1 MLSYNIQT
9 TKKEQYMHKLIIMA
23 AAIAA
28 GAWTAVS
35 APLNP
40 DTCTADEVRAVIADS
55 LATNYMWD
63 AFERLRK
70 GGVFAPKVRE
80 RHPDVWAELDAA
92 LAQRKFFTGLAQA
105 WRRPA
110 TWPVCSAADQARTGA
125 DVAYAA
131 TYDIARRRGCDLP
144 SDIHAGCDDW
154 TLDEIAVWLSD
165 VVSFPEKCALAPREI
180 AGVKQ
185 WLQTTAV
192 RVIRLHIRAQGK
204 SFITKNGV
212 NPCESYMTSLT
223 TALNAPRFAG
233 LDEWLKGVGCK
244 GIDLSRMPTEE
255 CVAQLKTDILNG
267 DKHMTDY
274 NRGILLVCL
283 GVDGYNAFVREYNGE

>member
-1 MLSYNIQT
+1 
-9 TKKEQYMHKLIIMA
+9 MHKLIIMA

-40 DTCTADEVRAVIADS
+40 DTCTAEEVRAVIADS
-55 LATNYMWD
+55 LATNYIWG
-63 AFERLRK
+63 AFERLGK
-70 GGVFAPKVRE
+70 AGMFASKVRE

-92 LAQRKFFTGLAQA
+92 LAQKKFIPAQA
-105 WRRPA
+105 WRNPVM
-110 TWPVCSAADQARTGA
+110 WPVCSAADQSRCGA

-131 TYDIARRRGCDLP
+131 TYDIARRHGCNLP
-144 SDIHAGCDDW
+144 SPTHSECGDW

-165 VVSFPEKCALAPREI
+165 VVAFPKKCALGQGEI
-180 AGVKQ
+180 ARIKQ

-204 SFITKNGV
+204 SFVTKDGV

-244 GIDLSRMPTEE
+244 GIDLSRLPTEE
-255 CVAQLKTDILNG
+255 YVAKLKTDLLNG
-267 DKHMTDY
+267 DEHMTDY
-274 NRGILLVCL
+274 NRGVLLVCL

>member
-1 MLSYNIQT
+1 
-9 TKKEQYMHKLIIMA
+9 MHKLIIMA

-40 DTCTADEVRAVIADS
+40 STCTADEVRAVIADS
-55 LATNYMWD
+55 LATNYIWG
-63 AFERLRK
+63 AFERLNK

-80 RHPDVWAELDAA
+80 RYPDVWAELDAA
-92 LAQRKFFTGLAQA
+92 LAQKKFIPAQA
-105 WRRPA
+105 WREPV
-110 TWPVCSAADQARTGA
+110 TWPVCSTADQARCGA

-131 TYDIARRRGCDLP
+131 TYDIARRHGCNLP
-144 SDIHAGCDDW
+144 SIARFECGDW

-165 VVSFPEKCALAPREI
+165 AVAFPEKCALGPKEI
-180 AGVKQ
+180 TWAKK
-185 WLQTTAV
+185 WMQTTAV

-204 SFITKNGV
+204 SFVTKNGV

-223 TALNAPRFAG
+223 TALDAPRFAG

-255 CVAQLKTDILNG
+255 YVETLKTDILNG
-267 DKHMTDY
+267 DKRMDDY

>member
-1 MLSYNIQT
+1 
-9 TKKEQYMHKLIIMA
+9 MHKLIIMA

-40 DTCTADEVRAVIADS
+40 DTCTAEEVRAVIADS
-55 LATNYMWD
+55 LATNYIWG
-63 AFERLRK
+63 AFEQLGK

-92 LAQRKFFTGLAQA
+92 LAQKKFIPAQA
-105 WRRPA
+105 WRNPVM
-110 TWPVCSAADQARTGA
+110 WPVCSAADQSRCGA

-131 TYDIARRRGCDLP
+131 TYDIARRHGCNLP
-144 SDIHAGCDDW
+144 SPTHSECGDW

-165 VVSFPEKCALAPREI
+165 IVAFPKKCALGQGEI
-180 AGVKQ
+180 ARIKQ

-204 SFITKNGV
+204 SFVTKDGV

-244 GIDLSRMPTEE
+244 GIDLSRLPTEE
-255 CVAQLKTDILNG
+255 YVETLKTDILNG

>member
-1 MLSYNIQT
+1 
-9 TKKEQYMHKLIIMA
+9 MHKLIIMA

-40 DTCTADEVRAVIADS
+40 STCTADEVRAVIADS
-55 LATNYMWD
+55 LATNYIWG
-63 AFERLRK
+63 AFERLYK

-92 LAQRKFFTGLAQA
+92 LAQKKFIPAQA
-105 WRRPA
+105 WRTPVK
-110 TWPVCSAADQARTGA
+110 WPVCSVADQANRGA

-131 TYDIARRRGCDLP
+131 TYDIARRHGCDLP
-144 SDIHAGCDDW
+144 SATPQFGCGDW
-154 TLDEIAVWLSD
+154 TLDEITVWLSE
-165 VVSFPEKCALAPREI
+165 VVAFPKKCALGQGEI
-180 AGVKQ
+180 ARIKH

-204 SFITKNGV
+204 SFVTKNGV

-223 TALNAPRFAG
+223 AALNAPRFAG

-244 GIDLSRMPTEE
+244 GIDLSRLPTEE
-255 CVAQLKTDILNG
+255 YVAQLKTDILNG

-274 NRGILLVCL
+274 NRGILFVCL